1 MKLFSS
7 YNRILAVITLTGLL
21 VIGFLFYQTLG
32 QYINKQIDDHLFE
45 ELLEVEDFTH
55 VKNILPAPDG
65 FDDVIVEYKKIQQA
79 PNKRR
84 LFADT
89 NFYNPKKKHTES
101 ARYLKTELNLNGQ
114 PYQVI
119 IIASKFERQEQIKSI
134 IVIIL
139 LPVLVLLI
147 ILWLVNRILINRMW
161 LPFRQLLT
169 NIKAFN
175 INQDKVFEPI
185 QTNIEE
191 FKELN
196 KAVLDVSLKVKSDY
210 REIKLFTENAS
221 HEMMTPLAV
230 INSKLDTMLQSN
242 TLGKEE
248 SEILADLYRATSKLT
263 KLNQSLLLLVKIDN
277 NQLQDKEEI
286 DLKALIEEKLSYFQ
300 EFIQERN
307 LQVKTNIHSLSISA
321 NRSLMEI
328 LINNLLSNAIRHNY
342 DGGSIQVTLTGSS
355 LLFSNT
361 SSQGELHTAKIFERF
376 YKDNT
381 SEGTGLGLAILKQV
395 CLRQHY
401 ELSYTYEQDYHQ
413 FMIRFD
419 HPEMTSND
427 HPLTILNR

>member
-7 YNRILAVITLTGLL
+7 YNRILSIITLTGLL

-32 QYINKQIDDHLFE
+32 QYINKQIDEHLFE

-55 VKNILPAPDG
+55 VKNILPSPDG
-65 FDDVIVEYKKIQQA
+65 FDDVIVEYKKIQQISD
-79 PNKRR
+79 KRR
-84 LFADT
+84 VFADT
-89 NFYNPKKKHTES
+89 NFYNPKKKHNES
-101 ARYLKTELNLNGQ
+101 ARYLKTEINLNGQ
-114 PYQVI
+114 PYQVM

-134 IVIIL
+134 ILIIL
-139 LPVLVLLI
+139 IPVIVLLL
-147 ILWLVNRILINRMW
+147 ILWLVNRILMKRMW

-175 INQDKVFEPI
+175 INQEKVFEPI

-230 INSKLDTMLQSN
+230 ISSKLDTMLQSN

-248 SEILADLYRATSKLT
+248 SEILADLYKATSKLT

-277 NQLQDKEEI
+277 NQLQDKEEV
-286 DLKALIEEKLSYFQ
+286 DLKALIEEKLNYFQ
-300 EFIQERN
+300 EFIQKRN
-307 LQVKTNIHSLSISA
+307 LQVQTNMTPFSIFA
-321 NRSLMEI
+321 NRSLIEI

-342 DGGSIQVTLTGSS
+342 EGGSIRVTLIRNS

-361 SSQGELHTAKIFERF
+361 SSQEELHPAKIFERF
-376 YKDNT
+376 YKDNA

-395 CLRQHY
+395 CLRQNY
-401 ELSYTYEQDYHQ
+401 QLSYSYEQYYHQ
-413 FMIRFD
+413 FKISFD
-419 HPEMTSND
+419 NPENEIS
-427 HPLTILNR
+427 